1 MLYAR
6 ENFKIK
12 TNTASFRET
21 REALLLAYDQ
31 DLINDEEFVFWL
43 SLLELQKI
51 RFRWL
56 EWWRA
61 QGWLRFYKADVYRLF
76 DVVNIPEV
84 LITYSRS
91 KFHDI
96 EAFCIFL
103 KQRKA
108 LANHVQVL
116 GAKYANMLWLLKHL
130 DFSVPKENIDQ
141 IINQRFRFTNNFL
154 ENFPDIFCLKI
165 EYKKSKVTWD
175 SRVL

>member
-1 MLYAR
+1 M
-6 ENFKIK
+6 
-12 TNTASFRET
+12 
-21 REALLLAYDQ
+21 
-31 DLINDEEFVFWL
+31 FWL

-141 IINQRFRFTNNFL
+141 IINQRFRV
-154 ENFPDIFCLKI
+154 
-165 EYKKSKVTWD
+165 YKQLFRKLSWYLLFKNRIQKEQSHVRFESIIKTPRSFRETISDFIVMW
-175 SRVL
+175 SMSYTLPYR